1 MGSLLDYF
9 FPQVNEYSL
18 PLLFIIGTVVV
29 ITFKCFQNVF
39 CDIAKTKDVNF
50 RKLDHEWFSKEA

>member
-50 RKLDHEWFSKEA
+50 RKLDHE